1 VICSHP
7 VTSASSGS
15 SLDLGATAFAF
26 RAFHRLPFAFAPYFH
41 PVHLV
46 ERVVA
51 ARAVADEDAT
61 DEDAYPTRGVILRLA
76 SASFRS
82 QSER

>member
-1 VICSHP
+1 MCSHP
-7 VTSASSGS
+7 VTSASNGS

-41 PVHLV
+41 PAHLV
-46 ERVVA
+46 DRDVD

-61 DEDAYPTRGVILRLA
+61 DEDAYPTRAPVILN
-76 SASFRS
+76 S
-82 QSER
+82 QPTNQHRPNR